1 MKIIL
6 NGVEKPLKAEIPVI
20 NLLEQEGY
28 AEKIVAV
35 AVNGAFVPRSQHA
48 KTTVKSGDKIE
59 IVAPMQG
66 G

>member
-6 NGVEKPLKAEIPVI
+6 NGVEKSLKAEIPVI
-20 NLLEQEGY
+20 SLLDQEGY

-48 KTTVKSGDKIE
+48 KTTVKNGDQIE

>member
-6 NGVEKPLKAEIPVI
+6 NGEETVISETPNVTAFLAEA
-20 NLLEQEGY
+20 GY
-28 AEKIVAV
+28 ADMLVAV
-35 AVNGAFVPRSQHA
+35 AVNGAFVPRSSYESTCLTA
-48 KTTVKSGDKIE
+48 NDSVE

>member
-20 NLLEQEGY
+20 SLLDQEGY

-48 KTTVKSGDKIE
+48 KTTVKNGDQIE